1 MIQDNVLKIY
11 PFIIDGIE
19 DARDSHFSIYKK
31 ITANGMAFS
40 ELGKTGY
47 KLELNS
53 HTVESE
59 LEENKDL
66 LPTIN
71 YWLDKVF
78 PNRKDEKGDIVE
90 WLTPWCYEIRMDWSH
105 YAASE
110 RDTTKIYE
118 DDYISSWTV
127 KEESENTA
135 AALVPAEKTIGKEKS
150 RYIDCSNS
158 NKYNITQTLAET
170 FGVFCV
176 YEYKCDEHG
185 QFISQYR
192 DENNKL
198 WQGRKVIFYNRAIK
212 TDNPLYVDYQKN
224 LSTISRTADSAE
236 LYTKLYVTPIDS
248 TIMSSGLVSIADTPT
263 NPLLDDFILNFD
275 YLYSKGSITEY
286 QWNYVN
292 TYKANLR
299 KINLTLK
306 EISPAI
312 EELTAGINEI
322 EAKIAILQKEIESA
336 QKTLTEYETL
346 KNNEATNGSITKD
359 KTNTYSIIFIKED
372 NCYSA
377 SIRLQ
382 GIDVSSISGYEDYKY
397 EKKAFSIAEDSLIIS
412 SKKPSSITDNTKFYV
427 LLDEYGYPN
436 EIYASL
442 QNSKIYKGEKENPH
456 TSFYLEL
463 TYSPTNAYASI
474 CSTLQDTITAKTR
487 RKEALE
493 SDLEEDQA
501 KLEKKEEEYT
511 SSSKDKEELNRKF
524 ELMMGPA
531 LREGYWT
538 PEAYDDPG
546 EGITIDITEF
556 KTFEDKDGN
565 VSLNNS
571 VHLLYDKVL
580 FNEEETGYYYDNPL
594 KLEESNRK
602 YYPFIRYSELND
614 TIKNSTSLQN
624 LVLHLYDV
632 YERKA
637 SNNIE
642 PGWYYVLINGT
653 KYFIDLSNK
662 ETIEQGT
669 KLIITYATTN
679 LGRIA
684 LYCDN
689 GEKVDYIT
697 DFQIPS
703 SIDEEN
709 RPTNPPPL
717 NGKDEDSSIKL
728 LRQRTL
734 YNNAGYVFSFIKEK
748 AVGNIVPVLLLND
761 STIPYEGYSDKKI
774 DDTDGSV
781 IESYTVRIAYDFS
794 NSETDTT
801 ALLDAVPVYPTDG
814 GGDEN
819 NYIVYYPRI
828 VLNNQNV
835 NYQSDLLT
843 ISTYSDEAYNEN
855 NAKLLTKFIDYN
867 ILLRDGKPYITLKIT
882 ENHTINNILNSNYHI
897 FYQISR
903 ANEMLYLDAK
913 EVAYENSRPRYT
925 YSLSVANLPDYAKD
939 IKAPKIAELG
949 QLVYISDYS
958 LGIHA
963 ATGYISGITLSL
975 AKPQEDSLTIQ
986 NYKTKFEDLFSTIT
1000 ASSEAMKNNQASYD
1014 IAAAAFTGN
1023 GQIAGSVLEQSIN
1036 NSNISFNF
1044 SGTNVEISPTDGII
1058 LTNTTPY
1065 LNGVYGQ
1072 VALRGGGIFLSD
1084 AIDGAGARVWSTA
1097 LTPSGINASLIT
1109 AGQLNT
1115 ESIRIFAGSNMA
1127 FQWNAEGI
1135 FAYKRDE
1142 EDSGAPDMTTYVKY
1156 SQHGLQYINGAHTV
1170 VDLGWNG
1177 LIIDTADGGVR
1188 LTGQKGLEIFH
1199 GNNTYA
1205 SLGRINE
1212 DSYGL
1217 QLYDANNEVSLSALN
1232 GGELWLRKTII
1243 VGEDKE
1249 DSEGNK
1255 KEYIAGISGEV
1266 FNEDEANKSVRFW
1279 AGSKS
1284 RSSAPFRV
1292 LQDGTLFASNAD
1304 IEGTIKATTGT
1315 IGGWIIDGDTIKASN
1330 IILQGGENAQISVSG
1345 SGGDITISNDGSL
1358 TANGATIN
1366 GTIYADGGSIGNLDV
1381 VDIKA
1386 LGGDTSIISLR
1397 LTTTDG
1403 LTYKTGT
1410 TTSITFKSE
1419 GLRGNIPF
1427 TLEEYNSGIKDDK
1440 GEFISRGYSIFWYK
1454 SLDGSS
1460 WELIRAVN
1468 LKEGITLEA
1477 LDSSEVFYHPMQT
1490 LDDLYQTFKLQINE
1504 PIQINCK
1511 LIPLGET
1518 GGEPS

>member
-1 MIQDNVLKIY
+1 MIQDNILKIY

-59 LEENKDL
+59 LEENKNL

-78 PNRKDEKGDIVE
+78 PNRKDENGDIVE

-105 YAASE
+105 YAASK

-135 AALVPAEKTIGKEKS
+135 AALVPAEKTIGKEKG

-212 TDNPLYVDYQKN
+212 TDNPLYIDYQKN

-412 SKKPSSITDNTKFYV
+412 SKKPNSITDNTKFYV

-463 TYSPTNAYASI
+463 TYSPANAYASI

-546 EGITIDITEF
+546 EGITIDLTEF

-571 VHLLYDKVL
+571 VHLFYDKVL

-614 TIKNSTSLQN
+614 TIKNSASLQN

-642 PGWYYVLINGT
+642 PGWYYALINGT

-662 ETIEQGT
+662 EAIEQGT

-684 LYCDN
+684 LYCNN

-697 DFQIPS
+697 DFQLPS

-748 AVGNIVPVLLLND
+748 AAGNIVPVLLLND
-761 STIPYEGYSDKKI
+761 STIPYEGYSDKII

-794 NSETDTT
+794 NSEIDTT

-819 NYIVYYPRI
+819 NYIVYYPRV

-843 ISTYSDEAYNEN
+843 ISTYSDKTYNEN

-939 IKAPKIAELG
+939 TKTSKIAELG

-1000 ASSEAMKNNQASYD
+1000 ASSEAMKNNKASYD

-1023 GQIAGSVLEQSIN
+1023 GQIAGSVLEQSIS

-1072 VALRGGGIFLSD
+1072 VALRGGGVFLSD
-1084 AIDGAGARVWSTA
+1084 SIDGAGARIWSTA
-1097 LTPSGINASLIT
+1097 ITPSGLNASLIT
-1109 AGQLNT
+1109 SGQLNT

-1127 FQWNAEGI
+1127 FQWNGEGI

-1142 EDSGAPDMTTYVKY
+1142 ENDGAPDMTTYVKY
-1156 SQHGLQYINGAHTV
+1156 SQHGLQYIQGAATI

-1177 LIIDTADGGVR
+1177 LLISTQEGATE
-1188 LTGQKGLEIFH
+1188 LTGKDGLVVYNGQKESNGSNKVIQIGRLNEEKNQYGMRLLRPIKNSE
-1199 GNNTYA
+1199 GEEVYTETLVADNTG
-1205 SLGRINE
+1205 S
-1212 DSYGL
+1212 
-1217 QLYDANNEVSLSALN
+1217 
-1232 GGELWLRKTII
+1232 LWLKDDLR
-1243 VGEDKE
+1243 VG
-1249 DSEGNK
+1249 DSGGM
-1255 KEYIAGISGEV
+1255 AGITGSGATEYDDDKNIV
-1266 FNEDEANKSVRFW
+1266 SSPIRFW
-1279 AGSKS
+1279 AGRIANSPEPLFWVKE
-1284 RSSAPFRV
+1284 
-1292 LQDGTLFASNAD
+1292 DGSLKATKAN
-1304 IEGTIKATTGT
+1304 IEGTITAKSGS

-1345 SGGDITISNDGSL
+1345 SGGDITISNDGLL

-1386 LGGDTSIISLR
+1386 LGGNLNNITVRIS
-1397 LTTTDG
+1397 TDDS
-1403 LTYKTGT
+1403 LTYKTNT
-1410 TTSITFKSE
+1410 KATISFTAKA
-1419 GLRGNIPF
+1419 LRGNIPF
-1427 TLEEYNSGIKDDK
+1427 SFELEKDGKIINEYSAYKLIWQYKYNSATNWEQYIKENIANENDLK
-1440 GEFISRGYSIFWYK
+1440 
-1454 SLDGSS
+1454 
-1460 WELIRAVN
+1460 WELAV
-1468 LKEGITLEA
+1468 
-1477 LDSSEVFYHPMQT
+1477 SV
-1490 LDDLYQTFKLQINE
+1490 NE
-1504 PIQINCK
+1504 PIYVKCDLVEIK
-1511 LIPLGET
+1511 PSE
-1518 GGEPS
+1518 GGGNI